1 MSPAV
6 PPWGPPDAQG
16 IRSCRLDDPLR
27 ASLKGQRRLR
37 CGTPRPL
44 ELDVWPTDERQLL
57 ADWLRRADAH
67 PLRHDALLRKAGPAR
82 ASLADRLVQRLLGAG
97 AVEVEETQ
105 ERGYW
110 KLRSVRFLDPAP
122 LRRQLDLPEPD
133 ADRQAWRSAS
143 QRRFDHPELD
153 QAAQGLDDLP
163 PARALARLALL
174 VALEAWQADGRS
186 GTWRDFAQ
194 FARGDTKQ
202 LSDAERSWLEGA
214 LTLADFRISGHTP
227 LLLVRL
233 PATLALG
240 ARQLAL
246 DAAPDFAALTPATVA
261 ALTAA
266 TPPPRCW
273 RLVENRTSFERLA
286 RTAAPDDAVLW
297 LPGYP
302 PSWWRLAVDQLLHH
316 LPAPAWIA
324 CDPDPDGVAIA
335 LHAGALWTQRGL
347 GWQAWKMSPADLER
361 LPARRPLSERD
372 ECLLARL
379 ADGPAL
385 PAPLDALVGWMRTR
399 REKGEQ
405 EALL

>member
-1 MSPAV
+1 MSPTA

-57 ADWLRRADAH
+57 ADWLRRADAR

-122 LRRQLDLPEPD
+122 LRRQLDLPE
-133 ADRQAWRSAS
+133 
-143 QRRFDHPELD
+143 
-153 QAAQGLDDLP
+153 
-163 PARALARLALL
+163 
-174 VALEAWQADGRS
+174 
-186 GTWRDFAQ
+186 
-194 FARGDTKQ
+194 
-202 LSDAERSWLEGA
+202 
-214 LTLADFRISGHTP
+214 
-227 LLLVRL
+227 
-233 PATLALG
+233 
-240 ARQLAL
+240 
-246 DAAPDFAALTPATVA
+246 
-261 ALTAA
+261 
-266 TPPPRCW
+266 
-273 RLVENRTSFERLA
+273 
-286 RTAAPDDAVLW
+286 
-297 LPGYP
+297 
-302 PSWWRLAVDQLLHH
+302 
-316 LPAPAWIA
+316 
-324 CDPDPDGVAIA
+324 PDGVAIA